1 MWIGPGERRDV
12 DDVATAALLHLR
24 DRFVTAIENAEQIR
38 LEHRAKV
45 FWRGLLNSFEAANA
59 GVIDENVESAK
70 FFDCVINE
78 SCYLMM
84 PAHITNQTHRATFF
98 SPIHI
103 LHCPT
108 HLVLMTSTTAI
119 VR

>member
-1 MWIGPGERRDV
+1 M
-12 DDVATAALLHLR
+12 R

-45 FWRGLLNSFEAANA
+45 FGRGLLNSFEAANA

-70 FFDCVINE
+70 FIDCVINE
-78 SCYLMM
+78 SFDLIM

-98 SPIHI
+98 RLIQLLYCSID
-103 LHCPT
+103 
-108 HLVLMTSTTAI
+108 LVLMTSTNTNGHTFANQGF
-119 VR
+119 